1 MESKEFNTSPHID
14 LRSAENYEYEK
25 KGSSSICGGLQ
36 HGLRSVLVNAQ
47 LCSIYIEHSLSLQSE
62 NNSIV
67 RFDQLTDLC
76 PSFVKQNQISSFF
89 FFISSSQ

>member
-36 HGLRSVLVNAQ
+36 DGLGSELVNAQ

-62 NNSIV
+62 NNSII
-67 RFDQLTDLC
+67 RFDQLT
-76 PSFVKQNQISSFF
+76 FVLHSLNKIKLRRSFF
-89 FFISSSQ
+89 